1 MRPGAFNAA
10 MTSAIPALPTEQLRW
25 RCAPDRFDF
34 ETTES
39 VEPEL
44 GVIGQQN
51 AVDALTFGLEIS
63 APGQNIF
70 VRGLSGTGR
79 ATLIR
84 GLLQSIRPKCSLAP
98 DRCYVFNFDKPD
110 RPRLLTLPR
119 GHGRRLRDSMD
130 ELIRFIGKDLA
141 PALSGDAIKGRGKT
155 IEKQAAKTVSAITE
169 PFEAELQ
176 AAGLAM
182 VMAQVGPVTRQVILP
197 NIDGESAPPERLEA
211 LKQEGKITDE
221 EIAALREKA
230 GAFTERMQDIGQK
243 IQLIQAKAQ
252 DQMRKLIETEAR
264 SILDGMEGNILDAAG
279 GGIDVKEYLDAV
291 IENVITV
298 GLSQLGEPDEF
309 TGRYRVNL
317 LQSHAEDAPCP
328 IVEESAPSVQTL
340 LGTIDRSVM
349 EDDISQGPHMLIHSG
364 SLLRADGGYL
374 VLEARE
380 ILNEQGAWRALI
392 RTLRSGNLE
401 MVAPDGTVTWR
412 VPPIKPDPIP
422 VNVKVVLLGDASVY
436 YALDAMDGDFPDLFK
451 VLADFDD
458 VVPRDAQSLQYYAG
472 VLSRFARDE
481 ELAPFHRSAV
491 AALCEHGARVAARPD
506 KLTARFGRLADLA
519 REAAYLADRAGDAH
533 VLASHVAEAVR
544 RTKRRADL
552 PSRRFQEQVA
562 RGAIKIATHG
572 TVQGQVNGLAVIQAG
587 PLTYGFPSRITCAVG
602 PGREGAINV
611 EDEAQM
617 SGRIHTKGFQILGG
631 LLRNLLRT
639 DFPLM
644 LNASIAFEQSYGGI
658 DGDSASGAEFVC
670 LMSALAEIPAR
681 QDLAMTG
688 AIDQHGNIEPIGAA
702 NEKIEGFYDV
712 CQAVGFTGKQG
723 VVIPQSNVGD
733 LMLRQDV
740 VEACDQ
746 GRFRIYGVS
755 RIEDALTLFL
765 GVSPGER
772 DGEGNYPDDSVF
784 GRARERARRYF
795 EASRPPDLA

>member
-1 MRPGAFNAA
+1 MPPGAFNAA

-39 VEPEL
+39 VDPVL
-44 GVIGQQN
+44 GIIGQQN
-51 AVDALTFGLEIS
+51 AVDALSFGLEIS

-84 GLLQSIRPKCSLAP
+84 GLLQSIRPKCSRAP

-119 GHGRRLRDSMD
+119 GHGRRFRDAM
-130 ELIRFIGKDLA
+130 EQLIRFIGKDLA
-141 PALSGDAIKGRGKT
+141 PALSGDAIKTRGKT
-155 IEKQAAKTVSAITE
+155 IEKQTAKSVAALTE

-176 AAGLAM
+176 AAGLGM
-182 VMAQVGPVTRQVILP
+182 VMAQVGPVTRHVILP
-197 NIDGESAPPERLEA
+197 SIDGEPAPPERLDA
-211 LKQEGKITDE
+211 LKQEGKITEE

-230 GAFTERMQDIGQK
+230 EAFTDRMQEIGSEIQK
-243 IQLIQAKAQ
+243 IQARSQEQL
-252 DQMRKLIETEAR
+252 RTLIETEAR
-264 SILDGMEGNILDAAG
+264 SILSGMEADILDAAG
-279 GGIDVKEYLDAV
+279 GGLDVKEYLDAV
-291 IENVITV
+291 VEDVISE
-298 GLSQLGEPDEF
+298 GLAQLGEPDEF
-309 TGRYRVNL
+309 TGRYRINL
-317 LQSHAEDAPCP
+317 LQSHEKDQPCP
-328 IVEESAPSVQTL
+328 IIEESAPSVQTL
-340 LGTIDRSVM
+340 LGTIDRSVI
-349 EDDISQGPHMLIHSG
+349 EEDISQGPHMLIHSG

-380 ILNEQGAWRALI
+380 VLSEPGAWRALI
-392 RTLRSGNLE
+392 RTLRSRELE

-436 YALDAMDGDFPDLFK
+436 YALDALDADFPELFK

-458 VVPRDAQSLQYYAG
+458 VVPRDAQSLQFYAG

-491 AALCEHGARVAARPD
+491 AALCEHGARIAARPD
-506 KLTARFGRLADLA
+506 KLTARFGRLADIA
-519 REAAYLADRAGDAH
+519 REAAYLADKADAPN
-533 VLASHVAEAVR
+533 VLASHVQEAVR

-572 TVQGQVNGLAVIQAG
+572 ETQGQINGLAVIQAG

-617 SGRIHTKGFQILGG
+617 SGRIHTKGFHILGG
-631 LLRNLLRT
+631 LLRNLVRT

-670 LMSALAEIPAR
+670 LMSALAELPAR

-740 VEACDQ
+740 VDACDA
-746 GRFRIYGVS
+746 GRFRVYGVS
-755 RIEDALTLFL
+755 RIEEALTLFL
-765 GVSPGER
+765 GTPPGER
-772 DGEGNYPDDSVF
+772 DAEGNYPPDSIF
-784 GRARERARRYF
+784 GRARERAWRYF
-795 EASRPPDLA
+795 QAIRSQLHS